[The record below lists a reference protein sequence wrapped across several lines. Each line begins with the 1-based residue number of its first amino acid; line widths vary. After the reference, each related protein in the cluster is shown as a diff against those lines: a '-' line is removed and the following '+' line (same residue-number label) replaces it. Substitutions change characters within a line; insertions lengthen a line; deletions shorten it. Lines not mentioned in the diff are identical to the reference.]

1 MSRGEGPMS
10 PPSTQMLKVSPCP
23 PPSTLEVS
31 PCPPPWSHPCVQVIP
46 FHVYKWCLMCTSDR
60 CVQVI
65 AVRVR
70 KWSGCPQQK
79 AILNKVLYM
88 GVACHQM
95 QSNGAHVCYFSA
107 KSNYIFLFASL
118 GIDSDEPFP
127 KSKEATEEKHRFFT
141 LTLLST
147 EISIFLALRSAK
159 YQGSR
164 WWNQSW
170 TLLAT

>member
-10 PPSTQMLKVSPCP
+10 PPSTLMLKVSPCP
-23 PPSTLEVS
+23 PPQPIHVYK
-31 PCPPPWSHPCVQVIP
+31 WSHS
-46 FHVYKWCLMCTSDR
+46 KWCLMCTSDR

-65 AVRVR
+65 AVHVR

-79 AILNKVLYM
+79 AILNKVLYV

-95 QSNGAHVCYFSA
+95 QSSGAHVCYFSA
-107 KSNYIFLFASL
+107 KSNHFFSQVYGLIVMSHFQKARKQL
-118 GIDSDEPFP
+118 
-127 KSKEATEEKHRFFT
+127 KKKHRFFT
-141 LTLLST
+141 LTPVSLST

-159 YQGSR
+159 YQGTR